1 MGIRRMYNFVLKAD
15 QIRVNHF
22 VTIGLFGKPLFTFGV
37 VELLF
42 DWMLI
47 TGNIG
52 ENTESLSFF
61 N

>member
-22 VTIGLFGKPLFTFGV
+22 VTIGIFGKPLFTIGV
-37 VELLF
+37 LELLF
-42 DWMLI
+42 DWMPI